1 MITPILYDLTDRER
15 MLLEAVIEEYI
26 ASYRPVGSSLLHSK
40 YRLPYSTATIRQDL
54 ANLESR
60 GLLTHPYT
68 SSGRV
73 PTDLGYRYYVD
84 VILHSSNTM
93 KQWDDQLIEELED
106 MSENIDSLMSAT
118 AAMLAKVTSLFGVV
132 MISNVEQSI
141 LTDIELISLSSDR
154 VMMVLAMKSG
164 MIKSVTLNLEVSVT
178 PDQLQP
184 IKSILKERLAGL
196 SLEEIQRTINQRLAD
211 VDIVQHEI
219 IQVLLEHSQ
228 DHFSI
233 AGNIML
239 YTSPTNSLLKNP
251 EFLEVETLQKT
262 IMALDPSYIKR
273 YLLDHIGPEKEYTY
287 IGTENNDILLN
298 HCSLLASRFDSN
310 QLSGQ
315 IALLGPTRLPYKEV
329 KYILDLFV
337 DFLPTMC

>member
-84 VILHSSNTM
+84 VILHSSNTL

-164 MIKSVTLNLEVSVT
+164 MIKSVTLNLEV
-178 PDQLQP
+178 
-184 IKSILKERLAGL
+184 R
-196 SLEEIQRTINQRLAD
+196 
-211 VDIVQHEI
+211 
-219 IQVLLEHSQ
+219 
-228 DHFSI
+228 
-233 AGNIML
+233 
-239 YTSPTNSLLKNP
+239 
-251 EFLEVETLQKT
+251 
-262 IMALDPSYIKR
+262 
-273 YLLDHIGPEKEYTY
+273 
-287 IGTENNDILLN
+287 
-298 HCSLLASRFDSN
+298 
-310 QLSGQ
+310 
-315 IALLGPTRLPYKEV
+315 
-329 KYILDLFV
+329 
-337 DFLPTMC
+337 